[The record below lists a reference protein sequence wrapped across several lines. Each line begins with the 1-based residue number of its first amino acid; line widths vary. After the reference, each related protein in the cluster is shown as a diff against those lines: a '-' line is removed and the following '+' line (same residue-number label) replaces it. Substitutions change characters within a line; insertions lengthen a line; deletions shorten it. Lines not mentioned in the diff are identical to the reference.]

1 MGQLVT
7 AYHGCDISTRDQL
20 LRGLTEPLISKN
32 PYDWLGNGFYFFQ
45 GDPDRALKF
54 AQNAKAVTKTP
65 LTRQPIATPAV
76 IGAVLDVDRWLDFGT
91 QAGIAEFSNAVATL
105 EETGAIALEL
115 RNEAAFDGDGDK
127 VHRNFDRAVCIAIHE
142 ARTLSYQTLISAC
155 NQTSEIL
162 DELKYAGASQTEL
175 AKAMDDFN
183 RLSFGLGAMA
193 PYQATRCP
201 FEQSDLVN
209 ERSAIHTGSHI
220 QIAVH
225 DLSCIRGWFLVP
237 GDKALTDAEFDAAN
251 KALLEARRNRTA
263 SKRRVRPDT
272 KPSS

>member
-7 AYHGCDISTRDQL
+7 AYHGCDMSTRDQL

-54 AQNAKAVTKTP
+54 AQNAKADTKTP
-65 LTRQPIATPAV
+65 LTRQPIVTPAV

-91 QAGIAEFSNAVATL
+91 QAGIAEFSNAIATL
-105 EETGAIALEL
+105 GKKGEIPPEL

-127 VHRNFDRAVCIAIHE
+127 VHRKFDRAVCIAIHK
-142 ARTLSYQTLISAC
+142 ARTLSYQSLISGW
-155 NQTSEIL
+155 NETSEKVAAL
-162 DELKYAGASQTEL
+162 KACKASSEELREAESDL
-175 AKAMDDFN
+175 N
-183 RLSFGLGAMA
+183 SLSFGLGAMA
-193 PYQATRCP
+193 PYQATRGP

-209 ERSAIHTGSHI
+209 ERSAIRTDSHI

-237 GDKALTDAEFDAAN
+237 GDKALTDTELEAAMKALDAA
-251 KALLEARRNRTA
+251 RSHRTD
-263 SKRRVRPDT
+263 SKPRVRPD
-272 KPSS
+272 KAK